1 MPPTRWA
8 RAPPQLPCPAGGG
21 PGGLPASHP
30 TRSQVTSSRL
40 PPSPSPRSFV
50 TASRGS
56 AARCCRSFPITPP
69 FSSPR
74 LRAAPRP
81 GLLAMLASLVVV
93 WSEFPAPWLSF
104 GPITREESVG
114 LALYVFASLLTVWL
128 AENHRH
134 AWRGD
139 DLPQPAV
146 LQWAT
151 PILVAFAAVLLTT
164 LVLLA
169 VDSYLAPDHLVLGY
183 LLPTVVIAMH
193 YGSTLAVITSFA
205 GGIAAT
211 YFLFPPKLSFF
222 IADPLRVG
230 ELGFFCCSRSLRAR
244 RSPSSPT
251 TSACAIPVMC
261 AVIPGRGRNAE
272 SPESSNLQ
280 RS

>member
-1 MPPTRWA
+1 M
-8 RAPPQLPCPAGGG
+8 AGGE
-21 PGGLPASHP
+21 P
-30 TRSQVTSSRL
+30 
-40 PPSPSPRSFV
+40 
-50 TASRGS
+50 
-56 AARCCRSFPITPP
+56 
-69 FSSPR
+69 
-74 LRAAPRP
+74 
-81 GLLAMLASLVVV
+81 
-93 WSEFPAPWLSF
+93 
-104 GPITREESVG
+104 
-114 LALYVFASLLTVWL
+114 Y
-128 AENHRH
+128 RH

-139 DLPQPAV
+139 DLPQPAI

-151 PILVAFAAVLLTT
+151 SILVAFAAVLLTT

-244 RSPSSPT
+244 RSPFSPT
-251 TSACAIPVMC
+251 TFARAIPVMC
-261 AVIPGRGRNAE
+261 AHSGARPQGREPGI
-272 SPESSNLQ
+272 Q
-280 RS
+280 